1 MIRHH
6 PAPSR
11 FNPFAVEGAR
21 APGAQGS
28 APGAGQEESDP
39 EWQPL

>member
-6 PAPSR
+6 REPSR

-21 APGAQGS
+21 APGG
-28 APGAGQEESDP
+28 GREESDP